1 MKGAGL
7 RVQVR
12 DTFYAVGRRPGA
24 CASGRLAHADDL

>member
-12 DTFYAVGRRPGA
+12 DTFCAVGRRVRIG
-24 CASGRLAHADDL
+24 GLAHADDL